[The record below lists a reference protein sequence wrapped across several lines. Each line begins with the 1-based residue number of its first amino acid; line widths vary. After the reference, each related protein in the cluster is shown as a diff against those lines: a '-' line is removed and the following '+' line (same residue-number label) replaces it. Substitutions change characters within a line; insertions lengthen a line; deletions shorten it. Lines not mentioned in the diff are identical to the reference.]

1 MLSLPDFEEK
11 KILFIYAQK
20 DIESQLKF
28 GNSNLKLYRNGKIE
42 NQISLHLLIAIF
54 IIGEFTITSYLIRKF
69 REYGISL
76 FMINNSYKVYGY
88 INAEAEGNT
97 ELRSIQYKLEKE
109 KELEFS
115 KILIANKVSN
125 QALLIS
131 SYLKQK
137 VPFVKK
143 TILKSIEDM
152 DSGESLLGIEGN
164 VAKKYFKQVFNEQK
178 WYRRAPT
185 TKEDVP
191 NMLLDIGYTFLFNFC
206 DSLLRLF
213 GFDTYKGFYHKL
225 YFQRKSLS
233 CDIME
238 PLRVIIDKALLR
250 AYSLNRIDEKD
261 FKFKNGSFQFK
272 DWEVQKKYLGIFSNA
287 IMKNK
292 DEIYQYV
299 LDWYRYY
306 HDQAKYSKPNF
317 KIRLA

>member
-1 MLSLPDFEEK
+1 MPDFFPLK
-11 KILFIYAQK
+11 HLKIVF
-20 DIESQLKF
+20 
-28 GNSNLKLYRNGKIE
+28 E
-42 NQISLHLLIAIF
+42 N
-54 IIGEFTITSYLIRKF
+54 
-69 REYGISL
+69 
-76 FMINNSYKVYGY
+76 IN
-88 INAEAEGNT
+88 
-97 ELRSIQYKLEKE
+97 
-109 KELEFS
+109 
-115 KILIANKVSN
+115 
-125 QALLIS
+125 
-131 SYLKQK
+131 
-137 VPFVKK
+137 
-143 TILKSIEDM
+143 
-152 DSGESLLGIEGN
+152 SGESLLGIEGN

-185 TKEDVP
+185 TKEDIP

-238 PLRVIIDKALLR
+238 PLRIIIDKALLR

-272 DWEVQKKYLGIFSNA
+272 NWEVQKKYLGIFSNA

-292 DEIYQYV
+292 DEIYQYI

-306 HDQAKYSKPNF
+306 HDQDKYSEPIF
-317 KIRLA
+317 KIRLS